1 MSAPAGG
8 RNPAVTL
15 GLVAVLCLLLGLF
28 AGMWAQERVA
38 PPAAPSRLS
47 DADVAFARSMLLAH
61 RDAVLV
67 TRLLPADA
75 SPGVRIVADEVM
87 ASQWRTAGQMTGWLE
102 ASGLTDPDPLPE
114 FGHAHG
120 QGPSLGTASAPG
132 SAPAPAPPV
141 PADTTVVDASDLTR
155 LAELSGPEREETYLR
170 VMIRHQE
177 RSVALVDSAREGLSD
192 PAVRRAADVMV
203 ADRVEAVEL
212 MAGALAE
219 RGVGSA
225 PVR

>member
-38 PPAAPSRLS
+38 PPAAPSGLS

-120 QGPSLGTASAPG
+120 PGPSPGTASAPG

-141 PADTTVVDASDLTR
+141 PADTTVVDPADLTR
-155 LAELSGPEREETYLR
+155 LAELSGRSDVQRELHVHVKDERKVY
-170 VMIRHQE
+170 
-177 RSVALVDSAREGLSD
+177 A
-192 PAVRRAADVMV
+192 
-203 ADRVEAVEL
+203 
-212 MAGALAE
+212 
-219 RGVGSA
+219 
-225 PVR
+225 